1 MSSSRGRACPKR
13 SPKILWREVDGSAV
27 LFHEDTGRAFAL
39 NETASRIWKMCDGDV
54 SAEDMSSRL
63 GGPREEVEGLIEKLV
78 EDGCV
83 ELAGPP
89 EASPGPPD
97 APACSPDAWCVPS
110 VEEIVFAACDCTVG
124 GKGVIKKAECVTVP
138 RKSVSVI

>member
-54 SAEDMSSRL
+54 SAEDISSQLR
-63 GGPREEVEGLIEKLV
+63 GPREEVEGLIEKLV

-83 ELAGPP
+83 EMAGPP
-89 EASPGPPD
+89 EERAAGPE
-97 APACSPDAWCVPS
+97 APARLPEGWAAPS

-124 GKGVIKKAECVTVP
+124 GKGVIRKAECVDVP